1 MSPWRGAR
9 ARGYAPAMGRH
20 DVQITDSPEDVRRF
34 EERLVAD
41 AEALDRMLRE
51 KRFETGV
58 RRIGIEQEF
67 FLVDEHGRPAPRA
80 MEVLEALG
88 GDGSTYQTEL
98 ALYNVEIALP
108 PRPLAGL
115 CFHEMEE
122 ELRRHM
128 GAIRRAAQRH
138 GVDVVA
144 IGILPTL
151 TWDHL
156 RIENMTPSPR
166 YAALNRRVRAM
177 RGGEFRIHIRGI
189 DSLHA
194 THDNL
199 LLEAFNT
206 SFQLHLQVDP
216 DEFARVYNAM
226 QLATGLA
233 LAGAGNSPLLL
244 GSRLWEE
251 TRIALF
257 RQSVDTRTEHQLS
270 RGHRPRVFFG
280 DEWVRRGILDLIRE
294 DIARFRVVLPMDD
307 GEPLPGDVLDQGGIP
322 KLSALA
328 LHNGTIYRWNRP
340 CYGVAHGRPH
350 LRIENRPLPA
360 GPTAIDSMANAAY
373 LYGLTLG
380 IAGEYGDV
388 GERMAFHDCAANFVN
403 AASTGLRASMHWVD
417 GQTRTADEMV
427 LLTLPLAAKGLTDAG
442 VDAADVNRLL
452 DLVGER
458 VTKGQTGSRWMIE
471 GFNRL
476 RGSMPKDEALQG
488 VTRAYMARQRA
499 GTPVHGWEPVDL
511 PEPDRRSTAY
521 QQVGQVMTTDLFT
534 VHEEDNVTLAE
545 AMMRWERIR
554 HIPVENEAGALV
566 GMLTLANLLE
576 ALKRGDADPE
586 RSLRVGEVM
595 DRDPLAVTPE
605 TPTLR
610 AIEVM
615 REHGL
620 SGLPVVREGKL
631 VGLLTVT
638 DFLTVAARL
647 LQG

>member
-1 MSPWRGAR
+1 ML
-9 ARGYAPAMGRH
+9 PAMGRQ
-20 DVQITDSPEDVRRF
+20 DLQITDRPEDIRRF

-51 KRFETGV
+51 ERFETGV
-58 RRIGIEQEF
+58 RRVGMEQEF

-80 MEVLEALG
+80 LEVLDALG
-88 GDGSTYQTEL
+88 GNGSTYQNEL
-98 ALYNVEIALP
+98 ALYNIELALP
-108 PRPLAGL
+108 PRVLAGA
-115 CFHEMEE
+115 CFQEMED
-122 ELRRHM
+122 ELRRHV
-128 GAIRRAAQRH
+128 GVIRRVAQRH
-138 GVDVVA
+138 GVDIVA

-166 YAALNRRVRAM
+166 YEALNRRVRAM
-177 RGGEFRIHIRGI
+177 RGGEFRIHIRGT

-194 THDNL
+194 THDNV

-206 SFQLHLQVDP
+206 SFQLHMQVAP
-216 DEFARVYNAM
+216 EEFARIYNAM

-257 RQSVDTRTEHQLS
+257 RQSIDTRTDHQLS
-270 RGHRPRVFFG
+270 RGSRPRVFFG
-280 DEWVRRGILDLIRE
+280 DSWVRRGILDLIRE
-294 DIARFRVVLPMDD
+294 DIARFRVVLPIDD

-322 KLSALA
+322 RLSALA

-340 CYGVAHGRPH
+340 CYGVGGGKPH

-360 GPTAIDSMANAAY
+360 GPTAVDSMANAAY

-388 GERMAFHDCAANFVN
+388 GERMPFHDCAANFVN
-403 AASTGLRASMHWVD
+403 AASTGLRASLHWVD

-442 VDAADVNRLL
+442 VDTRDVDRLL
-452 DLVGER
+452 DLIGER
-458 VTKGQTGSRWMIE
+458 VTRGRTGSRWMIE

-476 RGSMPKDEALQG
+476 RGAVPKDEALQG
-488 VTRAYMARQRA
+488 VTRAYMDRQRS
-499 GTPVHGWEPVDL
+499 GTPVHCWEPVD
-511 PEPDRRSTAY
+511 PPDPARRRTAY
-521 QQVGQVMTTDLFT
+521 QRVAQVMTTDLFT
-534 VHEEDNVTLAE
+534 VQEEDTVTLAE

-554 HIPVENEAGALV
+554 HIPVENEAGDLV
-566 GMLTLANLLE
+566 GLLTLANLLE
-576 ALKRGDADPE
+576 ALKRGGASAE
-586 RSLRVGEVM
+586 SSLRVGEVM
-595 DRDPLAVTPE
+595 DRDPIAVTPE
-605 TPTLR
+605 TSTLK

-615 REHGL
+615 RTHGL
-620 SGLPVVREGKL
+620 SGLPVVRGSKL
-631 VGLLTVT
+631 VGVLTVT

-647 LQG
+647 LEP